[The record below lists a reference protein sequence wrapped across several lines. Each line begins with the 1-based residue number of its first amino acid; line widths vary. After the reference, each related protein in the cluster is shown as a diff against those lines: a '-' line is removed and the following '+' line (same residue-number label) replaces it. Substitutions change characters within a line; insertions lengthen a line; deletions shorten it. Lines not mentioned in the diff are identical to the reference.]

1 MEQCKPVLYMNT
13 SDNQKARIV
22 LSDMGI
28 SDFKVFDDHIEIC
41 ERTKEGGAISMALA
55 KADIQTLEMRQEGQ
69 SLEDYYFRLTG
80 GAKNA

>member
-1 MEQCKPVLYMNT
+1 
-13 SDNQKARIV
+13 
-22 LSDMGI
+22 
-28 SDFKVFDDHIEIC
+28 
-41 ERTKEGGAISMALA
+41 MALA